1 MDTLNIPRS
10 NIFCSRDATFQRGLM
25 KATFNRGV
33 DVVLNSL
40 SGELLH
46 ESWKCVAEH
55 GKMIEIGK
63 RDFFGGAQLNMSLF
77 EANRTFIGVDLARFT
92 DDMCQP

>member
-1 MDTLNIPRS
+1 MDTFGIPKAS
-10 NIFCSRDATFQRGLM
+10 IFNSRDKTFRQDLM
-25 KATFNRGV
+25 RETSNRGV

-46 ESWKCVAEH
+46 ESWKCVAEF

-63 RDFFGGAQLNMSLF
+63 RDFVGGAQLSMNLF

-92 DDMCQP
+92 PEMYQP